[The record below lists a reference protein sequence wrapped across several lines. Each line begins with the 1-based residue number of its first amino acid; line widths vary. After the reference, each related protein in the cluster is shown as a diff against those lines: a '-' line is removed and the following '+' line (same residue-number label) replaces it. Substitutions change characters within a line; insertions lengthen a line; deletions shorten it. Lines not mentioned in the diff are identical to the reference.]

1 MRKLILFF
9 IFLNFSLTHSQSL
22 TVEDDY
28 SSNDLVNLVLNNSC
42 LELLSTSMSTGQS
55 VGYFN
60 KNGSTFPLN
69 EGVVIRN
76 GLVTYTAG
84 NYSGNNLSFPL
95 NLDTDTFLQNLSN
108 STSGL
113 STPIRDVAFLEFD
126 FIPAFNSFS
135 FDFLFAS
142 NEYGEFQCI
151 SNDTFAFILKDLTTG
166 IETNLAVI
174 PSSTNP
180 VTVKSIRNAAYN
192 PNCSSSNP
200 GYFGNYNASDPLAS
214 SINMRGQTVVL
225 SAFSSVVP
233 NNPYKIR
240 MVIADYGDADYD
252 SAVFIGAGSFTT
264 TFDLGQDKE
273 ICTGDSYILNT
284 GLDSSYTHQWFLNGN
299 IIPGANLPTYTV
311 TQPGEYSV
319 EIEKGN
325 CHIEDSIIF
334 SELSVN
340 LPQNL
345 SVCDS
350 GSSSYIFDLTLNNT
364 NTLSIDSSIY
374 DLYYYNSLTN
384 LNTNTFIPL
393 NQINNYLSSGGETI
407 YIKIFN
413 YLTSQF
419 CDAVYSF
426 ELNVIEIALPENI
439 EFSICQ
445 NDLNYTLNQLNT
457 LFLSGVTSGATIRY
471 FSSENNAINNNSP
484 ITTITNSSSGIL
496 NLWVRVSI
504 GSGSNL
510 CVAIVSFT
518 LTINPSPLV
527 DELDDIIECS
537 EYTLPTL
544 TNGNYFL
551 LSGGPTTLGQTQLF
565 AGDIIDTEG
574 TYYIFSGPDANGCTN
589 ETSFDLYLIEEYQP
603 NLDYCGTFSVP
614 NPPYGIGNFYTSIDG
629 PNGSGN
635 IIPTGTTF
643 ENNSNTTI
651 IQPIY
656 YYAEI
661 NDAICK
667 NEVYNIYIHP
677 LPLVDTVND
686 VLTCDSFILTPLTN
700 GNYYTGS
707 NGSGTQLLPGTP
719 VTSSGRIYIYNENSH
734 TSSTGT
740 IGNCSNQSSFMVNII
755 NSSIYG
761 PVTACGGF
769 PLPPLT
775 FGGYFDQPNGNGN
788 AIAQNTIITTS
799 QNVYFYANTTEE
811 PNCTENLYYQIT
823 INPRP
828 EVDNLPNITSCGEYI
843 LPNLTNGS
851 YYKLSGGPSVSGQ
864 VQYFPNQVVDLSGT
878 SLNPGTYYIYVPAN
892 EFGCDNQSSFNVTI
906 NPLPIVDAVLDRIE
920 CLPYVINTPTNGT
933 VYSAPNGPDGTGTIV
948 SNTISFTTDNTFYIY
963 QKNPVTGCI
972 TDQPFTV
979 YFNGVNLPDY
989 EDIFVC
995 ENDNYS
1001 LPPLNHT
1008 PPEPFSNFSIGY
1020 FYEPNGINPVPA
1032 NTIFNI
1038 PNTTTTIYVY
1048 SINEG
1053 RFGITCIEEKS
1064 FDIIVSETPVLP
1076 SFSYLNGNYCGTFSL
1091 PTLPIGNYTINYY
1104 NNAGGNINDII
1115 TSTTFSVSPGEE
1127 PLTLDFW
1134 VFAHAVNNRD
1144 CYDEEHF
1151 QVTIYPLLTFEMEDV
1166 YACVDP
1172 ITNEVLEGVLINSG
1186 LPEYHFNVDWYLNN
1200 VIVGTGTSFFATEL
1214 GTYTAIPTK
1223 ITPEIAPNCNY
1234 APSDVEVFASSTAIA
1249 SVEVTQPFDDI
1260 ANAEVIIENGLGSYI
1275 YQLDENA
1282 FQNSPQFFNLNSGI
1296 HTITVRDILGNCGDF
1311 ILEFIVIKY
1320 PKYFTPNEDGYND
1333 TWNIWDLRS
1342 TQPNAIIYIFDRY
1355 GKLLK
1360 QINPGGYGWD
1370 GTYNNNQL
1378 PSTDYWFTIEFIHE
1392 NKKQIF
1398 KSHFTMKR

>member
-1 MRKLILFF
+1 MFNLLIMRKLILFF

-60 KNGSTFPLN
+60 KNGSAFPLN

-84 NYSGNNLSFPL
+84 NYSGNNLSSPL

-350 GSSSYIFDLTLNNT
+350 GASSYIFNLTQNNT

-413 YLTSQF
+413 NLTSQF

-426 ELNVIEIALPENI
+426 ELNVIEITLPENI
-439 EFSICQ
+439 EISICQ
-445 NDLNYTLNQLNT
+445 NDLNYSLNQLNT

-661 NDAICK
+661 NGAVCK

-677 LPLVDTVND
+677 IPLVDTVND

-769 PLPPLT
+769 SLPPLT

-788 AIAQNTIITTS
+788 AIAHNTIITTS

-963 QKNPVTGCI
+963 QKNSVTGCI

-989 EDIFVC
+989 EDILVC

-1008 PPEPFSNFSIGY
+1008 
-1020 FYEPNGINPVPA
+1020 
-1032 NTIFNI
+1032 
-1038 PNTTTTIYVY
+1038 
-1048 SINEG
+1048 
-1053 RFGITCIEEKS
+1053 
-1064 FDIIVSETPVLP
+1064 
-1076 SFSYLNGNYCGTFSL
+1076 
-1091 PTLPIGNYTINYY
+1091 
-1104 NNAGGNINDII
+1104 
-1115 TSTTFSVSPGEE
+1115 
-1127 PLTLDFW
+1127 
-1134 VFAHAVNNRD
+1134 H
-1144 CYDEEHF
+1144 
-1151 QVTIYPLLTFEMEDV
+1151 
-1166 YACVDP
+1166 
-1172 ITNEVLEGVLINSG
+1172 
-1186 LPEYHFNVDWYLNN
+1186 
-1200 VIVGTGTSFFATEL
+1200 
-1214 GTYTAIPTK
+1214 
-1223 ITPEIAPNCNY
+1223 
-1234 APSDVEVFASSTAIA
+1234 
-1249 SVEVTQPFDDI
+1249 
-1260 ANAEVIIENGLGSYI
+1260 
-1275 YQLDENA
+1275 
-1282 FQNSPQFFNLNSGI
+1282 QNLF
-1296 HTITVRDILGNCGDF
+1296 
-1311 ILEFIVIKY
+1311 
-1320 PKYFTPNEDGYND
+1320 
-1333 TWNIWDLRS
+1333 
-1342 TQPNAIIYIFDRY
+1342 
-1355 GKLLK
+1355 
-1360 QINPGGYGWD
+1360 
-1370 GTYNNNQL
+1370 
-1378 PSTDYWFTIEFIHE
+1378 
-1392 NKKQIF
+1392 QIF
-1398 KSHFTMKR
+1398 Q